1 MAKGAGRTRV
11 RLPPTDRSLISGTT
25 VTYFLSSVDCRP
37 QRIDEH
43 QVCSRTHAHTHTI
56 PYRLTETARPALP
69 AAMSFHPYT
78 FSDDYR
84 GLDDGYGYG
93 DAQDQ
98 SYIGGDYY
106 GDYGH
111 EARDSYSAGDDLLLG
126 DVVAD
131 DRLYD
136 HDGRT
141 CPDLYAC
148 TDFIEYTT
156 PVYDAW
162 GDESWEEEQVGAEK
176 RTLLHSGP
184 SRN

>member
-1 MAKGAGRTRV
+1 
-11 RLPPTDRSLISGTT
+11 
-25 VTYFLSSVDCRP
+25 
-37 QRIDEH
+37 
-43 QVCSRTHAHTHTI
+43 
-56 PYRLTETARPALP
+56 
-69 AAMSFHPYT
+69 MSFHPYP
-78 FSDDYR
+78 FGNDYR

-93 DAQDQ
+93 DADGQ

-106 GDYGH
+106 ADYGH

-136 HDGRT
+136 HDGWT

-148 TDFIEYTT
+148 TDFIEHPT

-162 GDESWEEEQVGAEK
+162 GDESWEEEQV
-176 RTLLHSGP
+176 RSGKENSLRPHFVVKKLTRRDLQYALADLMVRPYLRPHDRLISPP
-184 SRN
+184 SSQLKLCPLTALPATTRAGRSLD